1 MGRCRVWLAFFV
13 FAIGAR
19 ASEGI
24 SVDSL
29 RGEELFQTLPCI
41 RCHSVNGKGGAR
53 GPDLA
58 KRLKREYSPA
68 GIAARMW
75 NHAPTMWSA
84 MAEQGLAVEPLGGQ
98 AAADLFG
105 YFYSIRFFDRPADIA
120 RGKKLFER
128 ERCSECHALEAS
140 TASSAKPVSK
150 WSSLDRPLL
159 FAAAIWSHSLN
170 MGQTFEDNNVKRI
183 GLKGQELSDIVMYL
197 RSLP

>member
-1 MGRCRVWLAFFV
+1 MEVEVGMHRRVKWFGVLLFAF
-13 FAIGAR
+13 GAR
-19 ASEGI
+19 ANEAT
-24 SVDSL
+24 SVDSQ
-29 RGEELFQTLPCI
+29 RGAELFQTLPCI

-84 MAEQGLAVEPLGGQ
+84 MAEQGLVVEPLGGQ

-120 RGKKLFER
+120 RGKKLFEH
-128 ERCSECHALEAS
+128 ERCSECHSLETS
-140 TASSAKPVSK
+140 GNSSAKPVSK
-150 WSSLDRPLL
+150 WTTLDRPLL
-159 FAAAIWSHSLN
+159 FAAAIWGHSLN
-170 MGQTFEDNNVKRI
+170 KSQTFEDNNV
-183 GLKGQELSDIVMYL
+183 
-197 RSLP
+197 